1 MEIDIK
7 SWMLVAAIITAL
19 SPYLILWISYLQKRN
34 EKRENRQDTVDEG
47 LKEHI
52 ENMSSSMVEM
62 KSMLSRQETTC
73 ALTRNNISDNINRME
88 KDIREN
94 RDSIAASNISIKALE
109 EKVKTSLIL
118 KGKKK

>member
-34 EKRENRQDTVDEG
+34 EKRENKQDTVDEE